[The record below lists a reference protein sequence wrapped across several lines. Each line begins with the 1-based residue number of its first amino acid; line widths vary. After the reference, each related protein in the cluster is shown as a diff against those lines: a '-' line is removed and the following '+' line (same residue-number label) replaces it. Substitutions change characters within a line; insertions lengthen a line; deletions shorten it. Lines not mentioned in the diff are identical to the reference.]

1 MSSLIKGSSN
11 FFLKSMKLALNLC
24 LTIFVLFI
32 FGDKSYSLTDYQIK
46 RICKNEKRKSTCIK
60 ILEEKRSNLQKG
72 NHIEIP
78 VLPYK
83 R

>member
-1 MSSLIKGSSN
+1 
-11 FFLKSMKLALNLC
+11 MKLALNLC

-32 FGDKSYSLTDYQIK
+32 FGEKSLSLTDYQIK
-46 RICKNEKRKSTCIK
+46 KICKNEKRKSTCIK
-60 ILEEKRSNLQKG
+60 ILEEKRSYLQKG
-72 NHIEIP
+72 NLIEIP